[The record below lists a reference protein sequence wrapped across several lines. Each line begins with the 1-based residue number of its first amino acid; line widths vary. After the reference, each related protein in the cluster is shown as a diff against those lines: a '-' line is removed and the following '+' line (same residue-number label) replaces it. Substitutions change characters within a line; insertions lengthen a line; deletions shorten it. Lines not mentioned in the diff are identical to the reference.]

1 MRALAAPEGAQKTHG
16 VNSSPAVSEDF
27 SRDDRLRQR
36 REFEE
41 CYASGARVSGRH
53 VQVFVLPARGPR
65 ARTRLGISASRRVG
79 GAVVRNR
86 VRRRLR
92 EIFRRTRAALL
103 SSPVS
108 LVVNARPSAATATFR
123 ELAEDYA
130 ASVRRALSRLPR
142 P

>member
-1 MRALAAPEGAQKTHG
+1 
-16 VNSSPAVSEDF
+16 VNSSPAVSEGF

-41 CYASGARVSGRH
+41 CYASGTRVSGRH
-53 VQVFVLPARGPR
+53 LQVFVLPATGPR
-65 ARTRLGISASRRVG
+65 ARTRLGISVSRRVG

-92 EIFRRTRAALL
+92 EIFRRTRGALL

-108 LVVNARPSAATATFR
+108 LVVNARPSAATSGFR